1 MALGPQQAN
10 AERNEPLVGRLFTE
24 HPRSLGMSW
33 LSHGAGALKI
43 GGELIGAGLACM
55 VHALVPG
62 WFTQTAGKT
71 VTRIH
76 SHMVSRK
83 AAAEN
88 PNDWPEYEI

>member
-1 MALGPQQAN
+1 MALGPQKAN
-10 AERNEPLVGRLFTE
+10 AGRKEPLVERLFTG
-24 HPRSLGMSW
+24 HPRSLGMNW
-33 LSHGAGALKI
+33 LGHGVGAVRI

-55 VHALVPG
+55 VHAIVPG

-83 AAAEN
+83 AGAEN